1 MAIGPLDD
9 EWEYGWNPQTGR
21 TLADA
26 MASEGVQ
33 WDSNGFLA
41 SPLSG
46 TFTGSPNG
54 LVNGNMFSNAA
65 KSASNAIDSLGAGG
79 SSWFGKSGI
88 LPTAFQGLS
97 ALGGLMQ
104 AYTGLKGLGLMKDQL
119 ENSKN
124 AFRTQ
129 FEANRNS
136 LGEQVRNAAATNYA
150 MHNGTARDFNESEQ
164 RQVADSEANRV
175 KNSYKNYV

>member
-1 MAIGPLDD
+1 MALGPLDD
-9 EWEYGWNPQTGR
+9 EFEYPWLQNPT
-21 TLADA
+21 
-26 MASEGVQ
+26 
-33 WDSNGFLA
+33 
-41 SPLSG
+41 SG
-46 TFTGSPNG
+46 TTRSGVLLSPGMGWDGTNFIRPDGG
-54 LVNGNMFSNAA
+54 LVNMGLT
-65 KSASNAIDSLGAGG
+65 SAGTKYSDTIVNNGINGAN
-79 SSWFGKSGI
+79 SIWGKNGM
-88 LPTAFQGLS
+88 LPTMFQGLS

-104 AYTGLKGLGLMKDQL
+104 AYSGFKGLELAKEQL

-136 LGEQVRNAAATNYA
+136 VGEQVRNAAATNYA

>member
-1 MAIGPLDD
+1 MAQYGPLDD
-9 EWEYGWNPQTGR
+9 EWEYPWLNPNNPSFTQSNMLG
-21 TLADA
+21 
-26 MASEGVQ
+26 AS
-33 WDSNGFLA
+33 
-41 SPLSG
+41 
-46 TFTGSPNG
+46 NG
-54 LVNGNMFSNAA
+54 LVNGNMFSNSA
-65 KSASNAIDSLGAGG
+65 KSISNAMNNIGGGG

-104 AYTGLKGLGLMKDQL
+104 AYSGLKGIGLMEDQL

-150 MHNGTARDFNESEQ
+150 MHNGTTRDFNESEQ

-175 KNSYKNYV
+175 KNSYKSYI

>member
-1 MAIGPLDD
+1 MAQYGPLDD
-9 EWEYGWNPQTGR
+9 EYEYPWLNPNSSN
-21 TLADA
+21 LA
-26 MASEGVQ
+26 Q
-33 WDSNGFLA
+33 
-41 SPLSG
+41 SG
-46 TFTGSPNG
+46 ILGATNG
-54 LVNGNMFSNAA
+54 LVNGNMFSNARN
-65 KSASNAIDSLGAGG
+65 SISNAMNSINAGG
-79 SSWFGKSGI
+79 NSWFGKSGI

-150 MHNGTARDFNESEQ
+150 MHNGTTRDFNEGEQ

-175 KNSYKNYV
+175 KNSYKSYI

>member
-1 MAIGPLDD
+1 MAQYGPLDD
-9 EWEYGWNPQTGR
+9 EWEYPWLNPNNPSFTQGNI
-21 TLADA
+21 L
-26 MASEGVQ
+26 GV
-33 WDSNGFLA
+33 S
-41 SPLSG
+41 
-46 TFTGSPNG
+46 NG
-54 LVNGNMFSNAA
+54 LVNGNMFSNARN
-65 KSASNAIDSLGAGG
+65 SISNAMNNLSVGG
-79 SSWFGKSGI
+79 NSWFGKSGI

-104 AYTGLKGLGLMKDQL
+104 AYSGLKGIGLMEDQL

-150 MHNGTARDFNESEQ
+150 MHNGTARDFNEGEQ

-175 KNSYKNYV
+175 KNSYKSYI

>member
-1 MAIGPLDD
+1 MAQYGPLDD
-9 EWEYGWNPQTGR
+9 EWEYPWLNPNNPSFTQSNMLG
-21 TLADA
+21 
-26 MASEGVQ
+26 AS
-33 WDSNGFLA
+33 
-41 SPLSG
+41 
-46 TFTGSPNG
+46 NG
-54 LVNGNMFSNAA
+54 LVNGNMFSNAR
-65 KSASNAIDSLGAGG
+65 KSISDAMNSLNAGG
-79 SSWFGKSGI
+79 NSWFGKSGI

-104 AYTGLKGLGLMKDQL
+104 AYTGLKGIGLMEDQL

-150 MHNGTARDFNESEQ
+150 MHRGTARDFNEGEQ

-175 KNSYKNYV
+175 KNSYKSYI

>member
-1 MAIGPLDD
+1 MAWNYYDGGLD
-9 EWEYGWNPQTGR
+9 
-21 TLADA
+21 
-26 MASEGVQ
+26 
-33 WDSNGFLA
+33 WDKEAN
-41 SPLSG
+41 
-46 TFTGSPNG
+46 NI
-54 LVNGNMFSNAA
+54 FSNAGLA
-65 KSASNAIDSLGAGG
+65 GYGSSDIGAGTADNIGKDGTINWGNFLGYTPAGMEGAKLDLNLDG
-79 SSWFGKSGI
+79 SNSWFGKSGI

-129 FEANRNS
+129 FEANKTS
-136 LGEQVRNAAATNYA
+136 IGEGVRNAAATNYA
-150 MHNGTARDFNESEQ
+150 MHRGTARDFNENEQ

-175 KNSYKNYV
+175 KNSYKSYI